1 MLVCSPKRESG
12 TCVPGDV
19 VGVSK
24 PSDQFLGFGIWLM
37 GQGWAAF
44 LQPAPAGCRT
54 WTVQGV
60 PKSGT
65 GLGEWP
71 FPHNSCTLHLT
82 SPWQSSLAILPF
94 LPLSQLRDPLPYYF

>member
-1 MLVCSPKRESG
+1 MLVCSPKRELG
-12 TCVPGDV
+12 TCVPGDA

-24 PSDQFLGFGIWLM
+24 PSDQFFGIWLM
-37 GQGWAAF
+37 GQ
-44 LQPAPAGCRT
+44 GCRT

-60 PKSGT
+60 PESGT

-82 SPWQSSLAILPF
+82 SPW
-94 LPLSQLRDPLPYYF
+94 